1 MKGNCKSKRYRSL
14 DSGSFQ
20 KWRWAV
26 RVFNTLLIAA
36 FVLVIVFNAKEM
48 PVWLIVLISM
58 VSVLF
63 LLGGRMFCG
72 YFCTVGLVL
81 DTCWWVSKKLHV
93 RSMKRSEKFNRFIRW
108 FKWVFLVLYTVVHF
122 VLGFDPGWFLVVLL
136 AVTAPFIARFWC
148 SFCPVG
154 TVLGL
159 FNRVSPM
166 KLTKSTGGCVSCS
179 SCYHNCPMQSK
190 KLSLQKKDGPTS
202 ANDCIFCG
210 ECIGLCPGEGTVSL
224 QLFGRTICQSRRRQH
239 AKRGGIPTAAGVE
252 NALGNVY
259 EIIQETPCWHASRL
273 SDRYGCNIYLK
284 REDRQ
289 KVRSFKIRG
298 AYNKI
303 KSIGAEDL
311 ANGIVCASAGNHA
324 QGVAYS
330 CARFGI
336 KGYIFMPANTPGQ
349 KIDSVK
355 YFGRDSIEIRLT
367 GDTFDEAAA
376 AAKAF
381 ASENAMTF
389 IAPFDDPEII
399 EGQGTV
405 AYEIIE
411 AMKKR
416 KVTLDYVFVPI
427 GGGGL
432 AAGAGLYI
440 KHASPSTKVIGV
452 EPAGA
457 ASMKAAFAEG
467 HPVTL
472 EHIDTFVDG
481 CAVARAGNITYK
493 VCREVLDDIVVVPES
508 EVCKAMLDL
517 YNSKG
522 IVLEPAGALSLAALE
537 LCKERIAGSN
547 VCCILSG
554 SNNDVAR
561 IADIQRRAAI
571 K

>member
-1 MKGNCKSKRYRSL
+1 MKSKNN
-14 DSGSFQ
+14 DFQ

-48 PVWLIVLISM
+48 PAWLIVLISIASIM
-58 VSVLF
+58 F
-63 LLGGRMFCG
+63 LSGGRIFCG

-81 DTCWWVSKKLHV
+81 DSCWWLSKKLHV
-93 RSMKRSEKFNRFIRW
+93 RSLKRSEKFNRFIRW
-108 FKWVFLVLYTVVHF
+108 FKWLFLVLYTVVHF
-122 VLGFDPGWFLVVLL
+122 VLGFDPGWILVVLL
-136 AVTAPFIARFWC
+136 VVTAPFIARFWC

-154 TVLGL
+154 TLLGQL
-159 FNRVSPM
+159 NRFSPM
-166 KLTKSTGGCVSCS
+166 KLTKSTGGCISCS

-190 KLSLQKKDGPTS
+190 KLFSQRKDGPTNGS
-202 ANDCIFCG
+202 DCIFCG

-224 QLFGRTICQSRRRQH
+224 RLFGRTIYQSRRRNH
-239 AKRGGIPTAAGVE
+239 ARKGGIPTAAGVG

-273 SDRYGCNIYLK
+273 SEKYGCNLYLK

-289 KVRSFKIRG
+289 KVRSYKIRG

-303 KSIGAEDL
+303 KSLSEEDL
-311 ANGIVCASAGNHA
+311 EKGVVCASAGNHA

-330 CARFGI
+330 CSKLGI
-336 KGYIFMPANTPGQ
+336 KGYIFMPVTTPGQ
-349 KIDSVK
+349 KIDSVR
-355 YFGRDSIEIRLT
+355 YFGKDNIEIRLS
-367 GDTFDEAAA
+367 GETFDEAAS

-381 ASENAMTF
+381 AAEGGLTF
-389 IAPFDDPEII
+389 IPPFDDPEVI

-411 AMKKR
+411 SLKKR
-416 KVTLDYVFVPI
+416 NVTLDYVFVPI

-432 AAGAGLYI
+432 ASGVGLYF
-440 KHASPSTKVIGV
+440 KHASPTTKVIGV
-452 EPAGA
+452 EPSGA

-481 CAVARAGNITYK
+481 AAVARAGNITYK
-493 VCREVLDDIVVVPES
+493 VCRQVLDDIIVVPES
-508 EVCKAMLDL
+508 DVCRAMLDI

-522 IVLEPAGALSLAALE
+522 IVLEPAGALSLAALDFCRE
-537 LCKERIAGSN
+537 MIAGRN

-554 SNNDVAR
+554 SNNDAAR
-561 IADIQRRAAI
+561 IAEIQRRAENKTI
-571 K
+571 